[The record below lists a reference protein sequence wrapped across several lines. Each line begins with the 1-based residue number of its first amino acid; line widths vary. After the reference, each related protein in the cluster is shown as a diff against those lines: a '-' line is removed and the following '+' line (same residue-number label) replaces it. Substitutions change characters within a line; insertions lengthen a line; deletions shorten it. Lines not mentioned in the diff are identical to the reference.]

1 MARDSFILYTEQ
13 KEVVDKLSDEQAGK
27 IFKAIYEYIQTD
39 KMPRLDGLLDIIII
53 PFKQSID
60 RNTEKWE
67 EIKKKRSEAGKKGA
81 EIKKQNQAKE
91 ANAIVA
97 KSIKANQ
104 AVSVPVNVNENVNV
118 NVNDNVN
125 VNVND
130 NASDSCVD
138 GLQKIIDF
146 YNNNI
151 GALTPY
157 GLEIIQDFAKE
168 IDAEAIIYAM
178 QISVEADK
186 RNIKYIKAILNNWS
200 KKGIKTLVEAQK
212 ESQGFKG
219 KKEEK
224 KSSFEQREYKDLR
237 YLYANGG

>member
-1 MARDSFILYTEQ
+1 MARDSFIFYRSFYESI
-13 KEVVDKLSDEQAGK
+13 KELPEENQLKVY
-27 IFKAIYEYIQTD
+27 KAISNYALNQEEIE
-39 KMPRLDGLLDIIII
+39 LDGISKAIFSLIKPQLDANYKKYENG
-53 PFKQSID
+53 KQS
-60 RNTEKWE
+60 KS
-67 EIKKKRSEAGKKGA
+67 K
-81 EIKKQNQAKE
+81 KE
-91 ANAIVA
+91 ANDKQT
-97 KSIKANQ
+97 KSKTVTN
-104 AVSVPVNVNENVNV
+104 VNVNVNENVNV
-118 NVNDNVN
+118 ND
-125 VNVND
+125 NVND

-138 GLQKIIDF
+138 GLQKIINF

-157 GLEIIQDFAKE
+157 GLEIIRDFAKE

-224 KSSFEQREYKDLR
+224 KNSFEQREYSDLS

>member
-67 EIKKKRSEAGKKGA
+67 EIKKKRSDAGKKGA

-104 AVSVPVNVNENVNV
+104 AVSVPVNVNENV

-157 GLEIIQDFAKE
+157 GLEIIQDFVKE

-212 ESQGFKG
+212 ESQSFKG

-224 KSSFEQREYKDLR
+224 KSAFEQREYNDLS